1 MPFQYDGTLGLMN
14 LHIPQGITVTTH
26 DSTKKWWKV
35 GEKKKEHASVHIS
48 TLASGSYLSR
58 ASGPTTFDI
67 LGIKV
72 KVPLTQKSMFSLCI
86 RFMSKV
92 KLKMCICKWF
102 KQHFNKVIQT

>member
-1 MPFQYDGTLGLMN
+1 MN

-58 ASGPTTFDI
+58 ASS
-67 LGIKV
+67 
-72 KVPLTQKSMFSLCI
+72 KSPFNTEVNVFSLH
-86 RFMSKV
+86 KV
-92 KLKMCICKWF
+92 HVQSETENVYL
-102 KQHFNKVIQT
+102 QVV